1 MSKAGKL
8 RCAVYT
14 RKSIEKGL
22 DMEFNTLH
30 AQREACENY
39 IKSQAG
45 KGWVCLPEHYD
56 DGGFSGGNVNR
67 PALQKLRADI
77 EAGKIDVVVVY
88 KIDRLSRSLLDF
100 ADLQTFFQKH
110 NISFCSV
117 TQEINTSTSAGRM
130 MLNILMSFSQH
141 EREIIAERIKDKVVA
156 SKKRGMW
163 LGGYV
168 PFGYFAENKK
178 LYPHSQEAPIVKR
191 IFERFVET
199 QSPKLIALE
208 LNQEGILPR
217 TGNLWKVPYISRIIS
232 NRIYVGE
239 IFYNDEIIPG
249 IHKAIIDRDIWER
262 AQEIVKS
269 NNPYDRAGGAAEL
282 IVPLKGLLRC
292 GHCGGAMK
300 PVFTTRGKKRY
311 YYYYCDQDTKR
322 AERCCPIGKIG
333 SATVEDAVK
342 EQTRKIFETTY
353 FQEQIAAQTG
363 ITINELME
371 LFNDTFWQE
380 SNPQELNRLYSEL
393 FEKIILK
400 ENQII
405 YEIKTSG
412 VQALIEGVTNE
423 YQ

>member
-1 MSKAGKL
+1 
-8 RCAVYT
+8 
-14 RKSIEKGL
+14 
-22 DMEFNTLH
+22 
-30 AQREACENY
+30 
-39 IKSQAG
+39 
-45 KGWVCLPEHYD
+45 
-56 DGGFSGGNVNR
+56 
-67 PALQKLRADI
+67 
-77 EAGKIDVVVVY
+77 
-88 KIDRLSRSLLDF
+88 
-100 ADLQTFFQKH
+100 
-110 NISFCSV
+110 
-117 TQEINTSTSAGRM
+117 M

-156 SKKRGMW
+156 SKRRGMW

-168 PFGYFAENKK
+168 PFGYYAENKK

-191 IFERFVET
+191 IFDRFVET

-208 LNQEGILPR
+208 LNQEGIFPR
-217 TGNLWKVPYISRIIS
+217 TGNLWKVPYISRIIA
-232 NRIYVGE
+232 NRIYIGE

-249 IHKAIIDRDIWER
+249 IHKAIIDRDVWER

-292 GHCGGAMK
+292 GHCGCVMK

-322 AERCCPIGKIG
+322 AEKCCPIGKIG
-333 SATVEDAVK
+333 SATIEDAVK
-342 EQTRKIFETTY
+342 DQTKKIFETTY
-353 FQEQIAAQTG
+353 FQEHLAAQTG

-371 LFNDTFWQE
+371 LFQETFWQE

-400 ENQII
+400 ENQIV

-423 YQ
+423 HQ

>member
-1 MSKAGKL
+1 M
-8 RCAVYT
+8 
-14 RKSIEKGL
+14 
-22 DMEFNTLH
+22 
-30 AQREACENY
+30 
-39 IKSQAG
+39 
-45 KGWVCLPEHYD
+45 
-56 DGGFSGGNVNR
+56 
-67 PALQKLRADI
+67 
-77 EAGKIDVVVVY
+77 VVVY

-232 NRIYVGE
+232 NRIYIGE

-249 IHKAIIDRDIWER
+249 IHKAIIDRDVWER

-269 NNPYDRAGGAAEL
+269 NNPYDRAGGAVEL

-342 EQTRKIFETTY
+342 DQTKKIFETTY

-371 LFNDTFWQE
+371 IFKDTFWQE

>member
-1 MSKAGKL
+1 MQHVGKNII
-8 RCAVYT
+8 Y
-14 RKSIEKGL
+14 
-22 DMEFNTLH
+22 
-30 AQREACENY
+30 
-39 IKSQAG
+39 
-45 KGWVCLPEHYD
+45 P
-56 DGGFSGGNVNR
+56 
-67 PALQKLRADI
+67 
-77 EAGKIDVVVVY
+77 AGKIDVVVVY

-217 TGNLWKVPYISRIIS
+217 TGNLWKVPYISRIIA

-311 YYYYCDQDTKR
+311 YYYYCTKI
-322 AERCCPIGKIG
+322 PNGQN
-333 SATVEDAVK
+333 AVAPLEK
-342 EQTRKIFETTY
+342 SVQPLLKMPSKTRQRRYLKRHIFK
-353 FQEQIAAQTG
+353 
-363 ITINELME
+363 
-371 LFNDTFWQE
+371 
-380 SNPQELNRLYSEL
+380 SRLPHRRGL
-393 FEKIILK
+393 R
-400 ENQII
+400 
-405 YEIKTSG
+405 
-412 VQALIEGVTNE
+412 
-423 YQ
+423 